1 MCGAMGRFTRA
12 GPQRICY
19 NFRMRKTATP
29 HLDRIARQAA
39 ALTHNKVPGPLLVE
53 IGDIR
58 MSIGSIVKERHPAI
72 RAALEIIVSAALKR
86 A

>member
-1 MCGAMGRFTRA
+1 MGRFTRVKLLCL
-12 GPQRICY
+12 CY
-19 NFRMRKTATP
+19 NSSMRKTATP

-72 RAALEIIVSAALKR
+72 RAALEIVVSAALKR

>member
-1 MCGAMGRFTRA
+1 MGRITRA
-12 GPQRICY
+12 TLPRFCY
-19 NFRMRKTATP
+19 NHYMRKTATP

-58 MSIGSIVKERHPAI
+58 MSIGSIIKERHPAI
-72 RAALEIIVSAALKR
+72 RAALEIVVSAALKQ

>member
-1 MCGAMGRFTRA
+1 
-12 GPQRICY
+12 
-19 NFRMRKTATP
+19 MRKTATP

-39 ALTHNKVPGPLLVE
+39 ALTHNKVPGPLLIE

-58 MSIGSIVKERHPAI
+58 MSIGPIVKERHPAI
-72 RAALEIIVSAALKR
+72 RAALEIVVSAALRR